1 MPVSRYALP
10 HSTKP
15 YVHGESE
22 RVFFFMQHTPQ
33 TASHLLHVRLRSI
46 LFRRGATFGLL
57 WGLFASGLIIMGV
70 RVLDA
75 DTSQRVL
82 CLGGASVSVIA
93 AILSGLVAQLRVP
106 SRSKCVTALD
116 EASLAGGLYMS
127 ASLPG
132 ADAWRKPPAR
142 IPEVS
147 WQDRRLGGGIA
158 LALLFCLVVI
168 ALPRKVF
175 VNPLGVKESLASVVN
190 EVAEQ
195 AALLEAE
202 KLLPPQQAAA
212 LSNELAKIS
221 ETGDAKDPARV
232 MEALDHLQNEMQ
244 RLAEEKAESL
254 AGEQAE
260 LQAALALV
268 SMLSEQLENKT
279 SPANPMNG
287 AQQAL
292 EQFLANA
299 NLNSAL
305 ASNLLA
311 TIQQAGSLSPATLQE
326 LAKLMKEA
334 GALNEGKMM
343 KLSEMQLAELKEGSC
358 SGSGS
363 CTNAAACAAALSEM
377 LGKEGQAAE
386 AAASL
391 VAMAGMPG
399 SGGVSRGR
407 GDAMM
412 TWTDP
417 STKENVTFKEEVL
430 RPGRR
435 PDPKQAKLEG
445 VSAAAPEVSSTAAA
459 VSAGAL
465 STEAATPGST
475 PQTIILPR
483 HKEAVKRFFG
493 ETTPANGTGTK
504 QDK

>member
-1 MPVSRYALP
+1 MLQTP
-10 HSTKP
+10 HN
-15 YVHGESE
+15 
-22 RVFFFMQHTPQ
+22 
-33 TASHLLHVRLRSI
+33 ASHLFHARIRHI
-46 LFRRGATFGLL
+46 LFLRGAAFGLL
-57 WGLFASGLIIMGV
+57 WGLFGSGLCAMGM
-70 RVLDA
+70 RFLDA
-75 DTSQRVL
+75 DLSRSLLFFFVS
-82 CLGGASVSVIA
+82 GAA
-93 AILSGLVAQLRVP
+93 LLVAFLAGIIAVQRLP
-106 SRSKCVTALD
+106 AHSKCMTAVD
-116 EASLAGGLYMS
+116 EASLAGGLFMS
-127 ASLPG
+127 ANLQG
-132 ADAWRKPPAR
+132 AEAWKTPP
-142 IPEVS
+142 PVVPTVT
-147 WQDRRLGGGIA
+147 WQDRRLRGGLA

-175 VNPLGVKESLASVVN
+175 VNPLSVKASLASVVN
-190 EVAEQ
+190 EVAEK

-202 KLLPPQQAAA
+202 ELLPPQQAAA

-221 ETGDAKDPARV
+221 ETGDASDPARV

-254 AGEQAE
+254 SGEQSE
-260 LQAALALV
+260 LQAAMALV
-268 SMLSEQLENKT
+268 SMLSEQLENKS

-311 TIQQAGSLSPATLQE
+311 TIQQAGALSPATLQE

-334 GALNEGKMM
+334 GAMNEGKLM
-343 KLSEMQLAELKEGSC
+343 KLSEMQLVELQEGEGSEGE
-358 SGSGS
+358 GSGS

-377 LGKEGQAAE
+377 LGKEGQASE
-386 AAASL
+386 AAACL
-391 VAMAGMPG
+391 IAMAGNMPG

-407 GDAMM
+407 GDAML

-445 VSAAAPEVSSTAAA
+445 VSAAAPEVSSAAAA
-459 VSAGAL
+459 VTSGAL
-465 STEAATPGST
+465 ATDHAAHGTT
-475 PQTIILPR
+475 PQNIILPR

-493 ETTPANGTGTK
+493 DTTTKETK
-504 QDK
+504 

>member
-1 MPVSRYALP
+1 
-10 HSTKP
+10 
-15 YVHGESE
+15 
-22 RVFFFMQHTPQ
+22 MQHTPQ
-33 TASHLLHVRLRSI
+33 TASHLFHARLRRI
-46 LFRRGATFGLL
+46 LFRRGAAFGLL
-57 WGLFASGLIIMGV
+57 WGLFGSGLCAMGV
-70 RVLDA
+70 RFLDA
-75 DTSQRVL
+75 DLSRSLLFFCVSGVALSVAVLAGIIAVQRVP
-82 CLGGASVSVIA
+82 V
-93 AILSGLVAQLRVP
+93 
-106 SRSKCVTALD
+106 RSKCMTTVD
-116 EASLAGGLYMS
+116 EASLAGGLFMS
-127 ASLPG
+127 AALPG
-132 ADAWRKPPAR
+132 AEAWKTPP
-142 IPEVS
+142 PVVPNVT
-147 WQDRRLGGGIA
+147 WQDRRLRGGLA
-158 LALLFCLVVI
+158 LAFLFCLVVI

-175 VNPLGVKESLASVVN
+175 VNPLSVKASLASVVN

-202 KLLPPQQAAA
+202 ELLPPQQAAA

-221 ETGDAKDPARV
+221 ETGDASDPARV

-254 AGEQAE
+254 SGEQAE
-260 LQAALALV
+260 LQAAMALV
-268 SMLSEQLENKT
+268 SMLSEQLENKS

-334 GALNEGKMM
+334 GAMNEGKLM
-343 KLSEMQLAELKEGSC
+343 KLSEMQLAELKEGEGSEGEE
-358 SGSGS
+358 GSGS

-386 AAASL
+386 AAACL
-391 VAMAGMPG
+391 VAMAGTKPG

-407 GDAMM
+407 GDAML

-435 PDPKQAKLEG
+435 PDPKQARLEG
-445 VSAAAPEVSSTAAA
+445 ISTAAPEVSSSAAA
-459 VSAGAL
+459 VTSGAL
-465 STEAATPGST
+465 ATENAAHGAT
-475 PQTIILPR
+475 PQTVILPR

-493 ETTPANGTGTK
+493 DTTTKETK
-504 QDK
+504 

>member
-1 MPVSRYALP
+1 MYQTP
-10 HSTKP
+10 H
-15 YVHGESE
+15 
-22 RVFFFMQHTPQ
+22 
-33 TASHLLHVRLRSI
+33 TASHLFHARLRRI
-46 LFRRGATFGLL
+46 LFLRGAAFGLL
-57 WGLFASGLIIMGV
+57 WGLFASGLCAMGA
-70 RVLDA
+70 RFLDA
-75 DTSQRVL
+75 DLSRGLLFFWVSGAALFVAFLAGLIAVQRL
-82 CLGGASVSVIA
+82 PA
-93 AILSGLVAQLRVP
+93 
-106 SRSKCVTALD
+106 RSKCMTAVD
-116 EASLAGGLYMS
+116 EASLAGGLFMS
-127 ASLPG
+127 ATLPG
-132 ADAWRKPPAR
+132 AEAWKTPP
-142 IPEVS
+142 PVVPTVT
-147 WQDRRLGGGIA
+147 WQDRRLRGGLA

-175 VNPLGVKESLASVVN
+175 VNPLSVKASLASVVN

-202 KLLPPQQAAA
+202 ELLPPQQAAA

-221 ETGDAKDPARV
+221 ETGDASDPARV

-254 AGEQAE
+254 SGEQAE
-260 LQAALALV
+260 LQAAMALV
-268 SMLSEQLENKT
+268 SMLSEQLENKS

-334 GALNEGKMM
+334 GAMNEGKLM
-343 KLSEMQLAELKEGSC
+343 KLSEMQLVELQEGEGSEGEK
-358 SGSGS
+358 GSGS

-377 LGKEGQAAE
+377 LGKEGQAGE
-386 AAASL
+386 AAACL
-391 VAMAGMPG
+391 VAMAGGSKPG

-407 GDAMM
+407 GDAML

-445 VSAAAPEVSSTAAA
+445 VSAGAPEVSSAAAA
-459 VSAGAL
+459 VTSGAL
-465 STEAATPGST
+465 ATDNAAHGATP
-475 PQTIILPR
+475 QNIILPR

-493 ETTPANGTGTK
+493 EPTK
-504 QDK
+504 ETK